1 MNEKYRGEIML
12 QMGKYKEAIECYE
25 KALKLPDSPK
35 SDVYYNIG
43 NWLCFLFKW
52 IKCQGCNKT

>member
-1 MNEKYRGEIML
+1 MNKKYRGEIML

-43 NWLCFLFKW
+43 NWLCLFK
-52 IKCQGCNKT
+52 